1 MNKGVEILL
10 ARMETHPEEFEV
22 DGRWVGLFNEYKK
35 YMEPEEQ
42 TAVMEKLRQVKMG
55 KFETLVVKHLL
66 REEREEEPLQRDM
79 FGNSGSPYASKEDEI
94 GHLKRILM
102 DKLAKVDR

>member
-10 ARMETHPEEFEV
+10 ARMETHPEEFEQ
-22 DGRWVGLFNEYKK
+22 DSKWVGMFNEYKE

-42 TAVMEKLRQVKMG
+42 TAVLEKLRQLKMD
-55 KFETLVVKHLL
+55 KFEELIVKRLM
-66 REEREEEPLQRDM
+66 REERELEPMQKDL